1 MALDF
6 LPNLP
11 KADLDDRGYSDLLQE
26 CLLRIPRYCPEWTN
40 YNPSEPGVTLLESF
54 AWLTDQM
61 LMRFNQ
67 VPHRHYIAFL
77 ELLGIRLQAPQ
88 PASADLTFYLVSEL
102 PESYHIPAG
111 TQVATERTAQEA
123 AIVFSTSQGLNI
135 GQPHIGIC

>member
-1 MALDF
+1 MALEF

-61 LMRFNQ
+61 LMRFND
-67 VPHRHYIAFL
+67 IAPLFEMFYKRNVL
-77 ELLGIRLQAPQ
+77 RVGFAGANENQFF
-88 PASADLTFYLVSEL
+88 TFSDN
-102 PESYHIPAG
+102 G
-111 TQVATERTAQEA
+111 TY
-123 AIVFSTSQGLNI
+123 SKK
-135 GQPHIGIC
+135 